1 LLLETYAEIGEALP
15 GLSQYSKLFV
25 SYPFIQ
31 KHLENYY
38 CDVLEFNRS
47 ALEVFARPGKEGIPR
62 VTFVVVE
69 VMLTDDT

>member
-15 GLSQYSKLFV
+15 GLSQYSKLFGR
-25 SYPFIQ
+25 YPFIQ

-47 ALEVFARPGKEGIPR
+47 ALEVFARPGEEGIHR
-62 VTFVVVE
+62 LIFVIVE
-69 VMLTDDT
+69 VMLTENT